1 MRSRSELE
9 PTVGEGLHH
18 LPFPATSVGRGFVP
32 ARSTAAPKS
41 VSVDP
46 PTPTSSPHPSMFSC
60 TSVAREP
67 QKHPPR
73 QRNVFLIRRTGRRK
87 PPLERVRR
95 SGRRRP
101 RAVFVGGAS
110 RATARRQVLEAPPPL
125 SFFFCAS
132 LKTAIFVFSSPPF
145 RGGAHP
151 RTSDSFSWLRSPR
164 AVPTLLSPDYSFLGA
179 HAPERGVAGQ
189 KGEKMRSL

>member
-1 MRSRSELE
+1 MLSSHPQTSNLSVKLYFPPLPISPAPSPPGLHSEMRSRSELE

-125 SFFFCAS
+125 SFFLCFLEDGHLC
-132 LKTAIFVFSSPPF
+132 IFF
-145 RGGAHP
+145 AA
-151 RTSDSFSWLRSPR
+151 FSWRRP
-164 AVPTLLSPDYSFLGA
+164 PA
-179 HAPERGVAGQ
+179 HE
-189 KGEKMRSL
+189 